1 MASRTTGTFEG
12 CSSSTLR
19 RKRCLRLFTPRVL
32 DVRPVAGTALR
43 LDLAEGEGWALQR
56 DTRRRRQE
64 CAPPADRG
72 YSPHYLRG
80 TRKDRRRRPRG
91 SPPGGTYDGALP
103 GARPD
108 SGVMKQDTQQPVTL
122 HNLSSWAVHHDSP
135 STCAFS
141 HELRNA
147 PRGSSRSTRR
157 MKSDM
162 RS

>member
-72 YSPHYLRG
+72 YSPHDLRG

-122 HNLSSWAVHHDSP
+122 RNHISSPPGLCIMTHQAHVLSA
-135 STCAFS
+135 TNCGM
-141 HELRNA
+141 LRA
-147 PRGSSRSTRR
+147 DRAAQRDG
-157 MKSDM
+157 
-162 RS
+162 